1 MTQRTLKTAIGGRSV
16 TILMG
21 WDKPLQYHFMV
32 IEYLDGDE
40 ELLYSNLDDDAAGL
54 VSRLAYFAKK
64 PRTFGIELPPAMLAK
79 LQADE
84 ALNMGN
90 ATSTFDAA
98 GIEMLE

>member
-1 MTQRTLKTAIGGRSV
+1 MC
-16 TILMG
+16 
-21 WDKPLQYHFMV
+21 WDKPLQYQFMV
-32 IEYLDGDE
+32 IEHLDGDE

-54 VSRLAYFAKK
+54 VGRLAYFAKK
-64 PRTFGIELPPAMLAK
+64 TRGFGIELPPAMLAK

-90 ATSTFDAA
+90 ATSSFDAA

>member
-1 MTQRTLKTAIGGRSV
+1 MTQRALKTAIGDRTV
-16 TILMG
+16 KVLMG

-32 IEYLDGDE
+32 IEYLAGDE
-40 ELLYSNLDDDAAGL
+40 ELLYSNLDDDAGGL
-54 VSRLAYFAKK
+54 VGRIAYFAKK
-64 PRTFGIELPPAMLAK
+64 ARTFGIGLPPAMLAK